1 MTAPT
6 RALLGFAA
14 AALSVLT
21 FHQGMWAVLYVLGM
35 MPRAPYPMTPVPP
48 LGVPLVASL
57 CFWGGLYGLVF
68 GLALPRLPRAPMW
81 LLGLGLGLL
90 AALVGWFVVAP
101 LKGQPV
107 ASGFDP
113 ARMLVSILINGFWGV
128 GVGVILPLLLPRGAP
143 RPGSPGN
150 VVGRG

>member
-1 MTAPT
+1 MTAPK

-21 FHQGMWAVLYVLGM
+21 FHQGMWALLHAAGL
-35 MPRAPYPMTPVPP
+35 MPPAPDPIDPVPP
-48 LGVPLVASL
+48 FGVPRIANF
-57 CFWGGLYGLVF
+57 CFWAGLYGLAF

-90 AALVGWFVVAP
+90 ATLVLWFVVAP

-107 ASGFDP
+107 AGGFAP
-113 ARMLVSILINGFWGV
+113 MRMLVTVLIHGAWGIGV
-128 GVGVILPLLLPRGAP
+128 GLLLPLLM
-143 RPGSPGN
+143 
-150 VVGRG
+150 GRRSAARA